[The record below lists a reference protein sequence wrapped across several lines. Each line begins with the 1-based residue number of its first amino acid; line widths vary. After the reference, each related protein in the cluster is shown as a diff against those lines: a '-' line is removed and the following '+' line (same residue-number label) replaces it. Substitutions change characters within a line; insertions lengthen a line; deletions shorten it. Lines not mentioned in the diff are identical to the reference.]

1 MSVNFCHG
9 SIRHTS
15 KVYSGDADGMFLFW
29 SQSHVQCNF
38 CIVHKYQPITIYF
51 CVGNDSASAIS
62 MRTIHLYYQLHTYI
76 PYELIY
82 QSIQLLLRDNIA
94 EIKQVILRFW
104 ADGPC
109 HVMKLMASSSLM
121 IYPMELVCIVYCFNS
136 RLLFNKREG
145 ISLIDCIRD
154 H

>member
-15 KVYSGDADGMFLFW
+15 KVCLVGILLKVYSGDADGMFLFW

-62 MRTIHLYYQLHTYI
+62 MRTIHLYILPTTYI
-76 PYELIY
+76 HTIWV
-82 QSIQLLLRDNIA
+82 NILVNPTTTERQYCWDKTSHSPILGRWA
-94 EIKQVILRFW
+94 MSCDEINGFF
-104 ADGPC
+104 
-109 HVMKLMASSSLM
+109 
-121 IYPMELVCIVYCFNS
+121 LVDDLPNGTCMH
-136 RLLFNKREG
+136 RLLF
-145 ISLIDCIRD
+145 
-154 H
+154 